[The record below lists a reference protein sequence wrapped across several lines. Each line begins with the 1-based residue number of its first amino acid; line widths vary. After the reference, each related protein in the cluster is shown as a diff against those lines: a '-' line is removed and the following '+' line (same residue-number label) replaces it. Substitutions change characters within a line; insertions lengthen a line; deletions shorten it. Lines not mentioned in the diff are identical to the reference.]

1 MIKDVMK
8 IVHIIRD
15 IATETGGPVSA
26 AVGMA
31 QAQAAHGHDVTM
43 IATDYGAK
51 LMVTGDAM
59 TLRLATCKLNAWRWA
74 PDLHRILISA
84 LARADVC
91 HLHTFWEYPIWAG
104 ARACRN
110 LNIPFILSPHGM
122 LDRWPLSQSSLKKKI
137 YLKLLGIPVL
147 NHAAGI
153 HLTSERELDESE
165 LFGNKHKGKVIA
177 LGVPKSAY
185 EDLPDSGAF
194 AQKYAIL
201 NGKKYILF
209 LGRLHFKK
217 QPDLAIR
224 AFAAAHKIHP
234 EAVLVMAGPGEP
246 EYVAE
251 LKSLACELG
260 VTDFTLFTGMLVGRT
275 IQEAYRG
282 AKAFILPSLQENF
295 GVAVAEAMAA
305 GCPVILSDKV
315 DLAPEVCG
323 AEAGIVCPAD
333 VASMSNAIGRLL
345 TEDRLFQEL
354 GNNAQN
360 LIRERYTWDNQA
372 QLLEQFYQ
380 NCGGLRK

>member
-1 MIKDVMK
+1 
-8 IVHIIRD
+8 
-15 IATETGGPVSA
+15 
-26 AVGMA
+26 
-31 QAQAAHGHDVTM
+31 
-43 IATDYGAK
+43 
-51 LMVTGDAM
+51 
-59 TLRLATCKLNAWRWA
+59 
-74 PDLHRILISA
+74 
-84 LARADVC
+84 
-91 HLHTFWEYPIWAG
+91 
-104 ARACRN
+104 
-110 LNIPFILSPHGM
+110 
-122 LDRWPLSQSSLKKKI
+122 
-137 YLKLLGIPVL
+137 
-147 NHAAGI
+147 
-153 HLTSERELDESE
+153 
-165 LFGNKHKGKVIA
+165 
-177 LGVPKSAY
+177 
-185 EDLPDSGAF
+185 
-194 AQKYAIL
+194 
-201 NGKKYILF
+201 
-209 LGRLHFKK
+209 
-217 QPDLAIR
+217 
-224 AFAAAHKIHP
+224 
-234 EAVLVMAGPGEP
+234 MAGPGEP

-380 NCGGLRK
+380 NCGGLRKIGRAHV